1 MMKGAEPPAG
11 VTTCQ
16 APDNMTYKEFLETKI
31 EIAPESGINIDPA
44 EVNTVLKPHQ
54 RDAVIWALKGGRR
67 ALFESFGLGKTVQEL
82 EFCHLATKHNGGRAL
97 IVLPLGVKQEFTRD
111 AVEILGYEKPVYCRT
126 MDEVK
131 QSNGEIV
138 LTNYERVRDGDI
150 QPEYFTATSL
160 DEASVLRSFGSKT
173 YQTFL
178 DKFKNV
184 PYKLVAT
191 ATPSPNRY
199 KELIHYAGYLE
210 VMDTGQALTRFFQR
224 DSTKANNL
232 TLYPNMEDE
241 FWMWVS
247 SWALFITKPSDLNPD
262 YSDEGYDLPPLDVR
276 WHELPIHYG
285 DTADKSGQIQL
296 FQEAAEGLKEA
307 AAVKR
312 DSIDK
317 RVEEMRRIVEA
328 SPEDNFLLWH
338 DLENERHAIKKALPD
353 VVDIYGSM
361 DYDLREQRV
370 IDFSNGK
377 TRLFATKKSLS
388 GSGCNFQRYCHR
400 EIFLGI
406 DYEFNDF
413 IQAVHRCYRF
423 LQQNPVVIDI
433 IYMENER
440 QIKEALLGK
449 WNNHNHMVQKMIE
462 IVKKYGLNDSNKT
475 ERLRRKMGVDGS
487 REERTVRGTYYTA
500 VYGDCVEESRA
511 MESNSIDLIHTSIP
525 FGNHYEY
532 SANYNDF
539 GHNQNT
545 DRFFEQMDFLT
556 PELLRILKPGRVAA
570 IHVKDR
576 VLFGNATG
584 TGMPTIEPFHAQCIS
599 HYMKHGFQYFG
610 MITVV
615 TDVVRE
621 NNQTYRLGWTE
632 QCKDGSKMGV
642 GCPEYILLFRKLP
655 TDRSTAYADIPV
667 AKSKEEYTRAQWQ
680 IDAHGYWR
688 SSGDRLVSKEELE
701 QISVDNLQAVY
712 RKFSREH
719 VYDYDEHVELAKKL
733 DENGKLPATFMVVAP
748 GSWNTIEVWDD
759 INRMR
764 TLNTTQSRRRAQMHV
779 CPLQLDIVERIINRY
794 SNKGDIVLDPFG
806 GLMTVPM
813 TAVKMGRK
821 GYGIELN
828 PDYFRDGIGYLQAA
842 ENEITMPTLFD
853 FMPEVKS

>member
-1 MMKGAEPPAG
+1 M
-11 VTTCQ
+11 
-16 APDNMTYKEFLETKI
+16 NYKEFLESKI
-31 EIAPESGINIDPA
+31 ELATESGFIVDPA
-44 EVNTVLKPHQ
+44 DINPALKPHQ
-54 RDAVIWALKGGRR
+54 RDAVRWALKGGRR
-67 ALFESFGLGKTVQEL
+67 ALFESFGLGKTIQEI
-82 EFCHLATKHNGGRAL
+82 EFCYQAVKHCGGRAL

-111 AVEILGYEKPVYCRT
+111 AVEILGYDQPEYCRT
-126 MDEVK
+126 MEEVEK
-131 QSNGEIV
+131 CRSRIV

-150 QPEYFTATSL
+150 RPEYFAATSL

-247 SWALFITKPSDLNPD
+247 SWALFVTKPSDLNPE

-276 WHELPIHYG
+276 WVEIPVHYG
-285 DTADKSGQIQL
+285 DTADRDGQIQL

-312 DSIDK
+312 ESIDQ
-317 RVEEMRRIVEA
+317 RVAEMKRIVEE
-328 SPEDNFLLWH
+328 SPEDHFLLWH
-338 DLENERHAIKKALPD
+338 DLENERNAIKKALPET
-353 VVDIYGSM
+353 VDIYGSM
-361 DYDLREQRV
+361 NYDEREKRV

-377 TRLFATKKSLS
+377 CRLFATKKSLS
-388 GSGCNFQRYCHR
+388 GSGCNFQRYCHK

-423 LQQNPVVIDI
+423 LQKEPVVIYI

-440 QIKEALLGK
+440 QIKEALIEK
-449 WNNHNHMVQKMIE
+449 WKNHNYMVAKMIE
-462 IVKKYGLNDSNKT
+462 IVKKYGLNSANKV
-475 ERLRRKMGVDGS
+475 ERLERKMGVEGS
-487 REERTVRGTYYTA
+487 REERTVKGTYYTA
-500 VYGDCVEESRA
+500 VYGDCVEETRE
-511 MESNSIDLIHTSIP
+511 MESNSVDLIHTSIP

-545 DRFFEQMDFLT
+545 ERFFEQMDYLT

-576 VLFGNATG
+576 VLFGNVTG
-584 TGMPTIEPFHAQCIS
+584 TGFPTMEPFHAACIS

-621 NNQTYRLGWTE
+621 NNQTYRLGWSDC
-632 QCKDGSKMGV
+632 CKDGTKMGV
-642 GCPEYILLFRKLP
+642 GCPEYILLFRKQQ
-655 TDRSTAYADIPV
+655 TDHSKGFADERV
-667 AKSKEEYTRAQWQ
+667 TKSKEEYTRAQWQ

-688 SSGDRLVSKEELE
+688 SSGDRLISKKELE
-701 QISVDNLQAVY
+701 SISVDNLQSVY
-712 RKFSREH
+712 RKYSREN
-719 VYDYDEHVELAKKL
+719 VYSYEEHVALAKKL
-733 DENGKLPATFMVVAP
+733 DEDGKLPATFMVVAP
-748 GSWNTIEVWDD
+748 GSWNQMEVWDD

-794 SNKGDIVLDPFG
+794 SNPGEVVLDPFG

-813 TAVKMGRK
+813 TAVKMNRM

-828 PDYFRDGIGYLQAA
+828 PDYFRDGVGYLQAA
-842 ENEITMPTLFD
+842 ENEIDEPTLFD
-853 FMPEVKS
+853 FMPEVMP

>member
-1 MMKGAEPPAG
+1 M
-11 VTTCQ
+11 
-16 APDNMTYKEFLETKI
+16 NYKEFLESKI
-31 EIAPESGINIDPA
+31 ELATESGFIVDPA
-44 EVNTVLKPHQ
+44 DINPALKPHQ
-54 RDAVIWALKGGRR
+54 RDAVRWALKGGRR
-67 ALFESFGLGKTVQEL
+67 ALFESFGLGKTIQEI
-82 EFCHLATKHNGGRAL
+82 EFCYQAVKHCGGRAL

-111 AVEILGYEKPVYCRT
+111 AVEILGYDQPEYCRT
-126 MDEVK
+126 MEEVEK
-131 QSNGEIV
+131 CRSRIV

-150 QPEYFTATSL
+150 RPEYFAATSL

-247 SWALFITKPSDLNPD
+247 SWALFVTKPSDLNPEH
-262 YSDEGYDLPPLDVR
+262 SDEGYDLPPLDVR
-276 WHELPIHYG
+276 WVEIPVHYG
-285 DTADKSGQIQL
+285 DTADRDGQIQL

-307 AAVKR
+307 ATVKR
-312 DSIDK
+312 ESIDQ
-317 RVEEMRRIVEA
+317 RVAEMKRIVEE
-328 SPEDNFLLWH
+328 SPEDHFLLWH
-338 DLENERHAIKKALPD
+338 DLENERNAIKKALPET
-353 VVDIYGSM
+353 VDIYGSM
-361 DYDLREQRV
+361 NYDEREKRV

-377 TRLFATKKSLS
+377 CRLFATKKSLS
-388 GSGCNFQRYCHR
+388 GSGCNFQRYCHK

-423 LQQNPVVIDI
+423 LQKEPVVIYI

-440 QIKEALLGK
+440 QIKEALIEK
-449 WNNHNHMVQKMIE
+449 WKNHNYMVAKMIE
-462 IVKKYGLNDSNKT
+462 IVKKYGLNSANKV
-475 ERLRRKMGVDGS
+475 ERLERKMGVEGS
-487 REERTVRGTYYTA
+487 REERTVKGTYYTA
-500 VYGDCVEESRA
+500 VYGDCVEETRE
-511 MESNSIDLIHTSIP
+511 MESNSVDLIHTSIP

-545 DRFFEQMDFLT
+545 ERFFEQMDYLT

-576 VLFGNATG
+576 VLFGNVTG
-584 TGMPTIEPFHAQCIS
+584 TGFPTMEPFHAACIS

-621 NNQTYRLGWTE
+621 NNQTYRLGWSDC
-632 QCKDGSKMGV
+632 CKDGTKMGV
-642 GCPEYILLFRKLP
+642 GCPEYILLFRKQQ
-655 TDRSTAYADIPV
+655 TDHSKGFADERV
-667 AKSKEEYTRAQWQ
+667 TKSKEEYTRAQWQ

-688 SSGDRLVSKEELE
+688 SSGDRLISKKELE
-701 QISVDNLQAVY
+701 SISVDNLQSVY
-712 RKFSREH
+712 RKYSREN
-719 VYDYDEHVELAKKL
+719 VYSYEEHVALAKKL
-733 DENGKLPATFMVVAP
+733 DEDGKLPATFMVVAP
-748 GSWNTIEVWDD
+748 GSWNQMEVWDD

-794 SNKGDIVLDPFG
+794 SNPGEVVLDPFG

-813 TAVKMGRK
+813 TAVKMNRM

-828 PDYFRDGIGYLQAA
+828 PDYFRDGVGYLQAA
-842 ENEITMPTLFD
+842 ENEIDEPTLFD
-853 FMPEVKS
+853 FMPEVMP

>member
-1 MMKGAEPPAG
+1 
-11 VTTCQ
+11 
-16 APDNMTYKEFLETKI
+16 MTYKDFLETKI
-31 EIAPESGINIDPA
+31 ELATESGFVVDPKK
-44 EVNTVLKPHQ
+44 VNKVLKPHQ
-54 RDAVIWALKGGRR
+54 RDAVVWALKGGRR
-67 ALFESFGLGKTVQEL
+67 ALFESFGLGKTVQEI
-82 EFCHLATKHNGGRAL
+82 EFCHLAAEYSGGRAL
-97 IVLPLGVKQEFTRD
+97 IVLPLGVKQEFTHD
-111 AVEILGYEKPVYCRT
+111 AVEVLEYEKPEYCRT
-126 MDEVK
+126 MEEVE
-131 QSNGEIV
+131 QSTSQIV

-150 QPEYFTATSL
+150 RPDYFCATSL

-191 ATPSPNRY
+191 ATPSPNKY

-241 FWMWVS
+241 FWLWVS
-247 SWALFITKPSDLNPD
+247 SWALFVTKPSDLNPD

-276 WHELPIHYG
+276 WHELPVHYG
-285 DTADKSGQIQL
+285 DTADKDGQIQL

-307 AAVKR
+307 ATVKR
-312 DSIDK
+312 DSIDR
-317 RVEEMRRIVEA
+317 RVKEMRRIVEE
-328 SPEDNFLLWH
+328 SPEDHFLLWH

-370 IDFSNGK
+370 IDFSNGRTK
-377 TRLFATKKSLS
+377 LFATKKSLS
-388 GSGCNFQRYCHR
+388 GSGCNFQRHCHR

-423 LQQNPVVIDI
+423 LQKEPVVIDI

-440 QIKEALLGK
+440 QIKEALLEK
-449 WNNHNHMVQKMIE
+449 WKNHNHMVAKMIE
-462 IVKKYGLNDSNKT
+462 IVKKYGLNSENKAQ
-475 ERLRRKMGVDGS
+475 RLERKMGVEGS
-487 REERTVRGTYYTA
+487 REERTVRGNHYEA
-500 VYGDCVEESRA
+500 VYGDCVEETRA
-511 MESNSIDLIHTSIP
+511 METNSIDLIHTSIP

-556 PELLRILKPGRVAA
+556 PELLRVLKPGRVAA

-576 VLFGNATG
+576 VLFGNVTG
-584 TGMPTIEPFHAQCIS
+584 TGFPTMEPFHAECIR
-599 HYMKHGFQYFG
+599 HYTKHGFLYFG

-621 NNQTYRLGWTE
+621 NNQTYRLGWSDC
-632 QCKDGSKMGV
+632 CKDGTKMGV
-642 GCPEYILLFRKLP
+642 GCPEYILLFRKQQ
-655 TDRSTAYADIPV
+655 TDHSKGFADERV
-667 AKSKEEYTRAQWQ
+667 SKSKEEYTRAQWQ

-688 SSGDRLVSKEELE
+688 SSGDRLVSKEELKE
-701 QISVDNLQAVY
+701 FPVDSLQQVY
-712 RKFSREH
+712 REYSRGSVYNYEDH
-719 VYDYDEHVELAKKL
+719 VKLAEDL
-733 DENGKLPATFMVVAP
+733 DKDGKLPATFMVVAP
-748 GSWNTIEVWDD
+748 GSWNQLEVWDD

-794 SNKGDIVLDPFG
+794 SNEGDTVYDPFG

-813 TAVKMGRK
+813 TAVKMHRNGK
-821 GYGIELN
+821 GCELN
-828 PDYFRDGIGYLQAA
+828 QDYFRDGVGYLQAA
-842 ENEITMPTLFD
+842 ENEVDEPTLFD
-853 FMPEVKS
+853 FMKE

>member
-1 MMKGAEPPAG
+1 
-11 VTTCQ
+11 
-16 APDNMTYKEFLETKI
+16 MTYKEFLETKI
-31 EIAPESGINIDPA
+31 ELATESGFIVDP
-44 EVNTVLKPHQ
+44 EKVNKALKPHQ
-54 RDAVIWALKGGRR
+54 RDAVVWALKGGRR
-67 ALFESFGLGKTVQEL
+67 ALFESFGLGKTVQEI
-82 EFCHLATKHNGGRAL
+82 EFCHLAAEYSGGRAL
-97 IVLPLGVKQEFTRD
+97 IVLPLGVKQEFTHD
-111 AVEILGYEKPVYCRT
+111 AVEVLEYEKPEYCRT
-126 MDEVK
+126 MEEVGK
-131 QSNGEIV
+131 STSQIV

-150 QPEYFTATSL
+150 RPDYFVATSL

-191 ATPSPNRY
+191 ATPSPNKY

-247 SWALFITKPSDLNPD
+247 SWALFITKPSDLNRV

-276 WHELPIHYG
+276 WHELPVHYG
-285 DTADKSGQIQL
+285 DTADKDGQMQL

-312 DSIDK
+312 DSIGK
-317 RVEEMRRIVEA
+317 RVQEMKRIVEA
-328 SPEDNFLLWH
+328 SPDDHFLLWH

-370 IDFSNGK
+370 IDFSNGRTK
-377 TRLFATKKSLS
+377 LFATKKSLS
-388 GSGCNFQRYCHR
+388 GSGCNFQRHCHR

-423 LQQNPVVIDI
+423 LQKEPVVIDI

-440 QIKEALLGK
+440 QIKEALLEK
-449 WNNHNHMVQKMIE
+449 WKNHNHMVAKMIE
-462 IVKKYGLNDSNKT
+462 IVKKYGLNSENKAQ
-475 ERLRRKMGVDGS
+475 RLERKMGVEGS
-487 REERTVRGTYYTA
+487 REERTVRGNHYEA
-500 VYGDCVEESRA
+500 VYGDCVEETRA
-511 MESNSIDLIHTSIP
+511 METNSIDLIHTSIP

-556 PELLRILKPGRVAA
+556 PELLRVLKPGRVAA

-576 VLFGNATG
+576 VLFGNVTG
-584 TGMPTIEPFHAQCIS
+584 TGFPTMEPFHAECIR
-599 HYMKHGFQYFG
+599 HYTKHGFLYFG

-621 NNQTYRLGWTE
+621 NNQTYRLGWSDC
-632 QCKDGSKMGV
+632 CKDGTKMGV
-642 GCPEYILLFRKLP
+642 GCPEYILLFRKQQ
-655 TDRSTAYADIPV
+655 TDHSKGFADERV
-667 AKSKEEYTRAQWQ
+667 SKSKEEYTRAQWQ

-688 SSGDRLVSKEELE
+688 SSGDRLVSKEELKE
-701 QISVDNLQAVY
+701 FPVDSLQQVY
-712 RKFSREH
+712 REYSRGSVYNYEDH
-719 VYDYDEHVELAKKL
+719 VKLAEDL
-733 DENGKLPATFMVVAP
+733 DKDGKLPATFMVVAP
-748 GSWNTIEVWDD
+748 GSWNQLEVWDD

-794 SNKGDIVLDPFG
+794 SNEGDTVYDPFG

-813 TAVKMGRK
+813 TAVKMHRNGK
-821 GYGIELN
+821 GCELN
-828 PDYFRDGIGYLQAA
+828 QDYFRDGVGYLQAA
-842 ENEITMPTLFD
+842 ENEVDEPTLFD
-853 FMPEVKS
+853 FMKE

>member
-1 MMKGAEPPAG
+1 
-11 VTTCQ
+11 
-16 APDNMTYKEFLETKI
+16 MTYKEFLESKI
-31 EIAPESGINIDPA
+31 ELATESGFVVDP
-44 EVNTVLKPHQ
+44 EKVNKVLKPHQ
-54 RDAVIWALKGGRR
+54 RDAVVWALKGGRR
-67 ALFESFGLGKTVQEL
+67 ALFESFGLGKTVQEI
-82 EFCHLATKHNGGRAL
+82 EFCHLAAEYSGGRAL
-97 IVLPLGVKQEFTRD
+97 IVLPLGVKQEFTHD
-111 AVEILGYEKPVYCRT
+111 AVEVLGYEKPEYCRT
-126 MDEVK
+126 MEEVG
-131 QSNGEIV
+131 QSTSQIV

-150 QPEYFTATSL
+150 RPDYFAATSL

-191 ATPSPNRY
+191 ATPSPNKY

-247 SWALFITKPSDLNPD
+247 SWALFITKPSDLNPV

-276 WHELPIHYG
+276 WHELPVHYG
-285 DTADKSGQIQL
+285 DTADKDGQIQL

-307 AAVKR
+307 ATVKR
-312 DSIDK
+312 DSIDR
-317 RVEEMRRIVEA
+317 RVEEMKRIVEE
-328 SPEDNFLLWH
+328 SPEDHFLLWH
-338 DLENERHAIKKALPD
+338 DLENERYAIKKALPD

-370 IDFSNGK
+370 IDFSNGRTK
-377 TRLFATKKSLS
+377 LFATKKSLS
-388 GSGCNFQRYCHR
+388 GSGCNFQRHCHR

-423 LQQNPVVIDI
+423 LQKEPVVIDI

-440 QIKEALLGK
+440 QIKEALLEK
-449 WNNHNHMVQKMIE
+449 WKNHNHMVAKMIE
-462 IVKKYGLNDSNKT
+462 IVKKYGLNSENKAQ
-475 ERLRRKMGVDGS
+475 RLERKMGVEGS
-487 REERTVRGTYYTA
+487 REERTVRGNHYEA
-500 VYGDCVEESRA
+500 VYGDCVEETRA
-511 MESNSIDLIHTSIP
+511 METNSIDLIHTSIP

-556 PELLRILKPGRVAA
+556 PELLRVLKPGRVAA

-576 VLFGNATG
+576 VLFGNVTG
-584 TGMPTIEPFHAQCIS
+584 TGFPTMEPFHAECIR
-599 HYMKHGFQYFG
+599 HYTKHGFLYFG

-621 NNQTYRLGWTE
+621 NNQTYRLGWSDC
-632 QCKDGSKMGV
+632 CKDGTKMGV
-642 GCPEYILLFRKLP
+642 GCPEYILLFRKQQ
-655 TDRSTAYADIPV
+655 TDHSKGFADERV
-667 AKSKEEYTRAQWQ
+667 SKSKEEYTRAQWQ

-688 SSGDRLVSKEELE
+688 SSGDRLVSKEELKE
-701 QISVDNLQAVY
+701 FPVDSLQQVY
-712 RKFSREH
+712 REYSRGSVYNYGDH
-719 VYDYDEHVELAKKL
+719 VKLAEDL
-733 DENGKLPATFMVVAP
+733 DKDGKLPATFMVVAP
-748 GSWNTIEVWDD
+748 GSWNQLEVWDD

-794 SNKGDIVLDPFG
+794 SNEGDTVYDPFG

-813 TAVKMGRK
+813 TAVKMHRNGK
-821 GYGIELN
+821 GCELN
-828 PDYFRDGIGYLQAA
+828 PDYFRDGVGYLQAA
-842 ENEITMPTLFD
+842 ENEVDEPTLFD
-853 FMPEVKS
+853 FMPEVLP

>member
-1 MMKGAEPPAG
+1 M
-11 VTTCQ
+11 
-16 APDNMTYKEFLETKI
+16 NYKEFLESKI
-31 EIAPESGINIDPA
+31 ELATESGFVVDLADINPA
-44 EVNTVLKPHQ
+44 LKPHQ
-54 RDAVIWALKGGRR
+54 RDAVRWALKGGRR
-67 ALFESFGLGKTVQEL
+67 ALFESFGLGKTIQEI
-82 EFCHLATKHNGGRAL
+82 EFCYQAVKHCGGRAL

-111 AVEILGYEKPVYCRT
+111 AVEILGYDKPEYCRT
-126 MDEVK
+126 MEEVEK
-131 QSNGEIV
+131 CQSRIV

-150 QPEYFTATSL
+150 RPEYFTATSL

-247 SWALFITKPSDLNPD
+247 SWALFVTKPSDLNPE

-276 WHELPIHYG
+276 LVEIPVHYG
-285 DTADKSGQIQL
+285 DTADRDGQIQL

-312 DSIDK
+312 ESIDQ
-317 RVEEMRRIVEA
+317 RVAEMKRIVEE
-328 SPEDNFLLWH
+328 SPEDHFLLWH
-338 DLENERHAIKKALPD
+338 DLENERNAIKKALPEA
-353 VVDIYGSM
+353 VDIYGSM
-361 DYDLREQRV
+361 DYDERERRV

-377 TRLFATKKSLS
+377 CRLFATKKSLS
-388 GSGCNFQRYCHR
+388 GSGCNFQRYCHK

-423 LQQNPVVIDI
+423 LQKEPVVIYI

-440 QIKEALLGK
+440 QIKEALIEK
-449 WNNHNHMVQKMIE
+449 WKNHNYMVAKMIE
-462 IVKKYGLNDSNKT
+462 IVKKYGLNSANKV
-475 ERLRRKMGVDGS
+475 ERLERKMGVEGS
-487 REERTVRGTYYTA
+487 REERTVKGTYYTA
-500 VYGDCVEESRA
+500 VYGDCVEETRE

-556 PELLRILKPGRVAA
+556 PELLRVLKPGRVAA

-655 TDRSTAYADIPV
+655 TDRSTAYADDPV
-667 AKSKEEYTRAQWQ
+667 KKSKEDYTRAQWQ

-688 SSGDRLVSKEELE
+688 SSGDRLIAKEELE
-701 QISVDNLQAVY
+701 SISVDNLQAVY
-712 RKFSREH
+712 REYSREH
-719 VYDYDEHVELAKKL
+719 VYSYAEHVKLAKNL

-748 GSWNTIEVWDD
+748 GSWNQIEVWDD

-794 SNKGDIVLDPFG
+794 SNEGDTVYDPFG

-813 TAVKMGRK
+813 TAVKMHRRGK
-821 GYGIELN
+821 GCELN
-828 PDYFRDGIGYLQAA
+828 PDYFRDGVGYCQSA
-842 ENEITMPTLFD
+842 EEEIDTPTLFD
-853 FMPEVKS
+853 FFPGVMP

>member
-1 MMKGAEPPAG
+1 
-11 VTTCQ
+11 
-16 APDNMTYKEFLETKI
+16 MTYREFLENKI
-31 EIAPESGINIDPA
+31 DLATDSGFVVDRSKINPA
-44 EVNTVLKPHQ
+44 LKPHQ
-54 RDAVIWALKGGRR
+54 ADAVAWALKGGRR
-67 ALFESFGLGKTVQEL
+67 ALFEAFGLGKTVQEI
-82 EFCHLATKHNGGRAL
+82 EFCHLAAEHTGGRAL

-111 AVEILGYEKPVYCRT
+111 AVELLGYEKPEYCRT

-131 QSNGEIV
+131 ACDSQIV
-138 LTNYERVRDGDI
+138 LTNYERVRDGDVD
-150 QPEYFTATSL
+150 PAYFVATSL

-191 ATPSPNRY
+191 ATPSPNKY

-241 FWMWVS
+241 FWLWVS
-247 SWALFITKPSDLNPD
+247 SWALFVTKPSDLNSD
-262 YSDEGYDLPPLDVR
+262 YSDAGYDLPPLDVR
-276 WHELPIHYG
+276 WHEIPIHYG
-285 DTADKSGQIQL
+285 DTADRDGQMQL

-312 DSIDK
+312 DSIDI
-317 RVEEMRRIVEA
+317 RVQKMKEIVDA
-328 SPEDNFLLWH
+328 SPDDHFLLWH
-338 DLENERHAIKKALPD
+338 DLESERHAIKKALPET
-353 VVDIYGSM
+353 VDIYGSM
-361 DYDLREQRV
+361 DYETREQRV

-413 IQAVHRCYRF
+413 IQAIHRCYRF
-423 LQQNPVVIDI
+423 LQSQPVVIDI

-440 QIKEALLGK
+440 QIKEALLEK
-449 WNNHNHMVQKMIE
+449 WKNHNYMVQRMVE
-462 IVKKYGLNDSNKT
+462 IVKKYGLNSANKA
-475 ERLRRKMGVDGS
+475 ERLERKMGVEGT
-487 REERTVRGTYYTA
+487 REERTVRGNHYEA
-500 VYGDCVEESRA
+500 VYGDCVEETRVMA
-511 MESNSIDLIHTSIP
+511 SNSVDLIHTSIP

-539 GHNQNT
+539 GHNQDT
-545 DRFFEQMDFLT
+545 ERFFVQMDYLT
-556 PELLRILKPGRVAA
+556 PELLRVLKPGRVAA
-570 IHVKDR
+570 VHVKDR

-584 TGMPTIEPFHAQCIS
+584 TGMPTIEPFHADCIE
-599 HYMKHGFQYFG
+599 HYMKHGFMYFG

-621 NNQTYRLGWTE
+621 NNQTYRLGWSE
-632 QCKDGSKMGV
+632 QCKDGTKMGV

-655 TDRSTAYADIPV
+655 TDHSKAYADDPV
-667 AKSKEEYTRAQWQ
+667 SKSKEEYTRAQWQ

-688 SSGDRLVSKEELE
+688 SSGNRLISKDELKE
-701 QISVDNLQAVY
+701 ISVDNLQKAY
-712 RKFSREH
+712 RKYSRES
-719 VYDYDEHVELAKKL
+719 VYNYEEHVKFAKELDK
-733 DENGKLPATFMVVAP
+733 DGRLPATFMVVAP
-748 GSWNTIEVWDD
+748 GSWNQLEVWDD

-794 SNKGDIVLDPFG
+794 SNPGDVVYDPFG

-813 TAVKMGRK
+813 TAVKMGRYGK
-821 GYGIELN
+821 GCELN
-828 PDYFRDGIGYLQAA
+828 PHYFRDGVGYLQAA
-842 ENEITMPTLFD
+842 ENEMDELTLFD
-853 FMPEVKS
+853 FMPGVME

>member
-1 MMKGAEPPAG
+1 M
-11 VTTCQ
+11 
-16 APDNMTYKEFLETKI
+16 NYKEFLESKI
-31 EIAPESGINIDPA
+31 ELATESGFMVDPA
-44 EVNTVLKPHQ
+44 DINPALKPHQ
-54 RDAVIWALKGGRR
+54 RDAVRWALKGGRR
-67 ALFESFGLGKTVQEL
+67 ALFESFGLGKTIQEI
-82 EFCHLATKHNGGRAL
+82 EFCYQAVKHYGGRAL

-111 AVEILGYEKPVYCRT
+111 AVEILGYDQPEYCRT
-126 MDEVK
+126 MEEVEK
-131 QSNGEIV
+131 CRSRIV

-150 QPEYFTATSL
+150 RPEYFAATSL

-247 SWALFITKPSDLNPD
+247 SWALFVTKPSDLNPE

-276 WHELPIHYG
+276 WVEIPVHYG
-285 DTADKSGQIQL
+285 DTADRDGQIQL

-312 DSIDK
+312 ESIDQ
-317 RVEEMRRIVEA
+317 RVAEMKRIVEE
-328 SPEDNFLLWH
+328 SPEDHFLLWH
-338 DLENERHAIKKALPD
+338 DLENERNAIKKALPET
-353 VVDIYGSM
+353 VDIYGSM
-361 DYDLREQRV
+361 NYDEREKRV

-377 TRLFATKKSLS
+377 CRLFATKKSLS
-388 GSGCNFQRYCHR
+388 GSGCNFQRYCHK

-423 LQQNPVVIDI
+423 LQKEPVVIYI

-440 QIKEALLGK
+440 QIKEALIEK
-449 WNNHNHMVQKMIE
+449 WKNHNYMVTKMIE
-462 IVKKYGLNDSNKT
+462 IVKKYGLNSANKV
-475 ERLRRKMGVDGS
+475 ERLERKMGVEGS
-487 REERTVRGTYYTA
+487 REERTVKGTYYTA
-500 VYGDCVEESRA
+500 VYGDCVEETRE
-511 MESNSIDLIHTSIP
+511 MKSNSVDLIHTSIP

-545 DRFFEQMDFLT
+545 ERFFEQMDYLT
-556 PELLRILKPGRVAA
+556 PELLRVLKPGRVAA

-576 VLFGNATG
+576 VLFGNVTG
-584 TGMPTIEPFHAQCIS
+584 TGFPTMEPFHAACIS

-621 NNQTYRLGWTE
+621 NNQTYRLGWSDC
-632 QCKDGSKMGV
+632 CKDGTKMGV
-642 GCPEYILLFRKLP
+642 GCPEYILLFRKQQ
-655 TDRSTAYADIPV
+655 TDHSKGFADERV
-667 AKSKEEYTRAQWQ
+667 TKSKEEYTRAQWQ

-688 SSGDRLVSKEELE
+688 SSGDRLISKKELE
-701 QISVDNLQAVY
+701 SISVDNLQSVY
-712 RKFSREH
+712 RKYSREN
-719 VYDYDEHVELAKKL
+719 VYSYEEHVALAKKL
-733 DENGKLPATFMVVAP
+733 DEDGKLPATFMVVAP
-748 GSWNTIEVWDD
+748 GSWNQMEVWDD

-794 SNKGDIVLDPFG
+794 SNPGEVVLDPFG

-813 TAVKMGRK
+813 TAVKMNRM

-828 PDYFRDGIGYLQAA
+828 PDYFRDGVGYLQAA
-842 ENEITMPTLFD
+842 ENEIDEPTLFD
-853 FMPEVKS
+853 FMPEVMP

>member
-1 MMKGAEPPAG
+1 
-11 VTTCQ
+11 
-16 APDNMTYKEFLETKI
+16 MTYKEFLESKI
-31 EIAPESGINIDPA
+31 ELATESGFVVDP
-44 EVNTVLKPHQ
+44 EKVNKVLKPHQ
-54 RDAVIWALKGGRR
+54 RDAVVWALKGGRR
-67 ALFESFGLGKTVQEL
+67 ALFESFGLGKTVQEI
-82 EFCHLATKHNGGRAL
+82 EFCHLAAEYSGGRAL
-97 IVLPLGVKQEFTRD
+97 IVLPLGVKQEFTHD
-111 AVEILGYEKPVYCRT
+111 AVEVLGYEKPEYCRT
-126 MDEVK
+126 MEEVG
-131 QSNGEIV
+131 QSTSQIV

-150 QPEYFTATSL
+150 RPDYFAATSL

-191 ATPSPNRY
+191 ATPSPNKY

-247 SWALFITKPSDLNPD
+247 SWALFITKPSDLNPV

-276 WHELPIHYG
+276 WHELPVHYG
-285 DTADKSGQIQL
+285 DTADKDGQIQL

-307 AAVKR
+307 ATVKR
-312 DSIDK
+312 DSIDR
-317 RVEEMRRIVEA
+317 RVEEMKRIVEE
-328 SPEDNFLLWH
+328 SPEDHFLLWH

-370 IDFSNGK
+370 IDFSNGRTK
-377 TRLFATKKSLS
+377 LFATKKSLS
-388 GSGCNFQRYCHR
+388 GSGCNFQRHCHR

-423 LQQNPVVIDI
+423 LQKEPVVIDI

-440 QIKEALLGK
+440 QIKEALLEK
-449 WNNHNHMVQKMIE
+449 WKNHNHMVSKMIE
-462 IVKKYGLNDSNKT
+462 IVKKYGLNSENKAQ
-475 ERLRRKMGVDGS
+475 RLERKMGVEGS
-487 REERTVRGTYYTA
+487 REERTVRGNHYEA
-500 VYGDCVEESRA
+500 VYGDCVEETRA
-511 MESNSIDLIHTSIP
+511 METNSIDLIHTSIP

-556 PELLRILKPGRVAA
+556 PELLRVLKPGRVAA

-576 VLFGNATG
+576 VLFGNVTG
-584 TGMPTIEPFHAQCIS
+584 TGFPTMEPFHAECIR
-599 HYMKHGFQYFG
+599 HYTKHGFLYFG

-621 NNQTYRLGWTE
+621 NNQTYRLGWSDC
-632 QCKDGSKMGV
+632 CKDGTKMGV
-642 GCPEYILLFRKLP
+642 GCPEYILLFRKQQ
-655 TDRSTAYADIPV
+655 TDHSKGFADERV
-667 AKSKEEYTRAQWQ
+667 SKSKEEYTRAQWQ

-688 SSGDRLVSKEELE
+688 SSGDRLVSKEELKE
-701 QISVDNLQAVY
+701 FPVDSLQQVY
-712 RKFSREH
+712 REYSRGSVYNYGDH
-719 VYDYDEHVELAKKL
+719 VKLAEDL
-733 DENGKLPATFMVVAP
+733 DKDGKLPATFMVVAP
-748 GSWNTIEVWDD
+748 GSWNQLEVWDD

-794 SNKGDIVLDPFG
+794 SNEGDTVYDPFG

-813 TAVKMGRK
+813 TAVKMHRNGK
-821 GYGIELN
+821 GCELN
-828 PDYFRDGIGYLQAA
+828 PDYFRDGVGYLQAA
-842 ENEITMPTLFD
+842 ENEVDEPTLFD
-853 FMPEVKS
+853 FMPEVLP

>member
-1 MMKGAEPPAG
+1 
-11 VTTCQ
+11 
-16 APDNMTYKEFLETKI
+16 MTYREFLESKI
-31 EIAPESGINIDPA
+31 DLATESGFVVDRSKINPA
-44 EVNTVLKPHQ
+44 LKPHQ
-54 RDAVIWALKGGRR
+54 ADAVAWALKGGRR
-67 ALFESFGLGKTVQEL
+67 ALFEAFGLGKTVQEI
-82 EFCHLATKHNGGRAL
+82 EFCHQAAEHTGGRAL

-111 AVEILGYEKPVYCRT
+111 AVELLGYEKPEYCRT

-131 QSNGEIV
+131 ACDSQIV

-150 QPEYFTATSL
+150 DPSYFAATSL

-191 ATPSPNRY
+191 ATPSPNKY

-241 FWMWVS
+241 FWLWVS
-247 SWALFITKPSDLNPD
+247 SWALFVTKPSDLNPD
-262 YSDEGYDLPPLDVR
+262 YSDVGYDLPPLDVR
-276 WHELPIHYG
+276 WHEIPIHYG
-285 DTADKSGQIQL
+285 DTADRDGQMQL

-312 DSIDK
+312 DSIDI
-317 RVEEMRRIVEA
+317 RVQKMKEIVDA
-328 SPEDNFLLWH
+328 SPDDHFLLWH
-338 DLENERHAIKKALPD
+338 DLESERHAIKKALPET
-353 VVDIYGSM
+353 VDIYGSM
-361 DYDLREQRV
+361 DYETREQRV

-413 IQAVHRCYRF
+413 IQAIHRCYRF
-423 LQQNPVVIDI
+423 LQSQPVMIDI

-440 QIKEALLGK
+440 QIKEALLEK
-449 WNNHNHMVQKMIE
+449 WKNHNYMVQRMVE
-462 IVKKYGLNDSNKT
+462 IVKKYGLNSANKA
-475 ERLRRKMGVDGS
+475 ERLERKMGVEGT
-487 REERTVRGTYYTA
+487 REERTVRGNHYEA
-500 VYGDCVEESRA
+500 VYGDCVEETRVMA
-511 MESNSIDLIHTSIP
+511 SNSVDLIHTSIP

-539 GHNQNT
+539 GHNQDT
-545 DRFFEQMDFLT
+545 ERFFEQMDYLT
-556 PELLRILKPGRVAA
+556 PELLRVLKPGRVAA
-570 IHVKDR
+570 VHVKDR

-584 TGMPTIEPFHAQCIS
+584 TGMPTIEPFHADCIE
-599 HYMKHGFQYFG
+599 HYMKHGFMYFG

-621 NNQTYRLGWTE
+621 NNQTYRLGWSE
-632 QCKDGSKMGV
+632 QCKDGTKMGV

-655 TDRSTAYADIPV
+655 TDHSKAYADDPV
-667 AKSKEEYTRAQWQ
+667 SKSKEEYTRAQWQ

-688 SSGDRLVSKEELE
+688 SSGNRLISKDELKE
-701 QISVDNLQAVY
+701 ISVDNLQKAY
-712 RKFSREH
+712 RKYSRES
-719 VYDYDEHVELAKKL
+719 VYNYEEHVKLAKEL
-733 DENGKLPATFMVVAP
+733 DKDGRLPATFMVVAP
-748 GSWNTIEVWDD
+748 GSWNQIEVWDD

-794 SNKGDIVLDPFG
+794 SNPGDVVYDPFG

-813 TAVKMGRK
+813 TAVKMGRYGK
-821 GYGIELN
+821 GCELN
-828 PDYFRDGIGYLQAA
+828 PDYFRDGVGYLQAA
-842 ENEITMPTLFD
+842 ENEMDELTLFD
-853 FMPEVKS
+853 FMPGVME